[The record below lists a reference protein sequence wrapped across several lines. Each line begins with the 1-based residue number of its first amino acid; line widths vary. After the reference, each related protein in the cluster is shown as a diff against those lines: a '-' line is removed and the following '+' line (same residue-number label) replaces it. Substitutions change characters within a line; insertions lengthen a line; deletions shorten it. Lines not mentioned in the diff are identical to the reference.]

1 VVVVVVVVRGIES
14 VDVSGT
20 VVVVVVVMAEW

>member
-1 VVVVVVVVRGIES
+1 VVVVLVC

-20 VVVVVVVMAEW
+20 VVVVDVVFGVGRHP